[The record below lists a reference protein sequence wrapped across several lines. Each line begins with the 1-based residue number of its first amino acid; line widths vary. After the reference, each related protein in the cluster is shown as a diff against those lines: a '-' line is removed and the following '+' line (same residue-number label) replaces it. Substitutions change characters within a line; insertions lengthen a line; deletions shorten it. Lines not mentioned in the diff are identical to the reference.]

1 MASWWAGWW
10 NLHQPFTVATLNLHP
25 LRLCNW
31 LRVLTLISQN
41 TFFKIPQVVVAIVAG
56 FVGVAIAVAVAAVAA
71 GEARHRT
78 ASCC

>member
-1 MASWWAGWW
+1 MQHGFLVGRLVEFASA
-10 NLHQPFTVATLNLHP
+10 LYSCHTEFASLEVVQLAACT
-25 LRLCNW
+25 
-31 LRVLTLISQN
+31 
-41 TFFKIPQVVVAIVAG
+41 QVVVAIVAG